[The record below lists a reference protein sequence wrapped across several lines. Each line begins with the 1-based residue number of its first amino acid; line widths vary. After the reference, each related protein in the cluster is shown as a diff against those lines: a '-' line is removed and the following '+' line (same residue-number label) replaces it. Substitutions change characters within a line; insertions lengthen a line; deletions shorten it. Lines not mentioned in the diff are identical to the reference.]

1 MAARR
6 ALFLDR
12 DGTIVEE
19 RHYLADPALV
29 RLLPGAVEAMRDF
42 AAAGFALVIVTNQS
56 GIARGL
62 YSAEDFHAVQARIA
76 ELVAQEG
83 VHFDAVRHCPHHPD
97 ITGSC
102 DCRKPATGMYLSAA
116 EELDIDLAASIY
128 AGDRVKDVL
137 PALEFGG
144 RGFLVRTGYGAEE
157 ERDVPDGVEVVDDLP
172 QLARRLLGSNP
183 ARSGA
188 AS

>member
-19 RHYLADPALV
+19 RHYLADPDLV
-29 RLLPGAVEAMRDF
+29 RILPGAIDAMREF
-42 AAAGFALVIVTNQS
+42 AAAGFVLVIVTNQS

-62 YSAEDFHAVQARIA
+62 YSTEDFRAVQARIE
-76 ELVAQEG
+76 ELVGKQG
-83 VHFDAVRHCPHHPD
+83 VRFDAVRHCPHHPD
-97 ITGSC
+97 ITGPC

-116 EELDIDLAASIY
+116 EELDIDVSASIF

-137 PALEFGG
+137 PALELGG
-144 RGFLVRTGYGAEE
+144 RGFLIRTGYGAEE
-157 ERDVPDGVEVVDDLP
+157 ERDVPDGVEVMDDLP
-172 QLARRLLGSNP
+172 QLARRVLGRDP
-183 ARSGA
+183 AQSGTG
-188 AS
+188 S

>member
-1 MAARR
+1 VAGRR

-19 RHYLADPALV
+19 RHYLADPDLV
-29 RLLPGAVEAMRDF
+29 RILPGAMDAMREF

-62 YSAEDFHAVQARIA
+62 YSTEDFKAVQARIEGLA
-76 ELVAQEG
+76 EAQG
-83 VHFDAVRHCPHHPD
+83 VRFDAVRHCPHHPD
-97 ITGSC
+97 ITGWC
-102 DCRKPATGMYLSAA
+102 DCRKPSTGMYLSAA
-116 EELDIDLAASIY
+116 EELDIDLSASIY

-137 PALEFGG
+137 PALELGG

-157 ERDVPDGVEVVDDLP
+157 ERDVPDSVEVVDDLP
-172 QLARRLLGSNP
+172 QLARRLLDRDPAQPGTGS
-183 ARSGA
+183 
-188 AS
+188 

>member
-1 MAARR
+1 VAKRR

-19 RHYLADPALV
+19 RHYLADPDLV
-29 RLLPGAVEAMRDF
+29 RILPGALDAMREF
-42 AAAGFALVIVTNQS
+42 AAAGFSLVIVTNQS

-62 YSAEDFHAVQARIA
+62 YSAEDFQAVQARIE
-76 ELVAQEG
+76 ELAQEQG
-83 VHFDAVRHCPHHPD
+83 VRFDAVRHCPHHPD
-97 ITGSC
+97 ISGSC

-116 EELDIDLAASIY
+116 EELAIDVSASIY

-137 PALEFGG
+137 PALALGG
-144 RGFLVRTGYGAEE
+144 RGFLVRTGYGADE

-172 QLARRLLGSNP
+172 QLARRLLHGDPAQPGTGS
-183 ARSGA
+183 
-188 AS
+188 

>member
-19 RHYLADPALV
+19 RHYLADPELV
-29 RLLPGAVEAMRDF
+29 RLLPGALDAMRDF
-42 AAAGFALVIVTNQS
+42 AAAGYAIVIVTNQS

-76 ELVAQEG
+76 ELAAQQG

-102 DCRKPATGMYLSAA
+102 DCRKPATGMYRSAA
-116 EELDIDLAASIY
+116 EELDLDLAASIY

-137 PALEFGG
+137 PALELGG

-157 ERDVPDGVEVVDDLP
+157 ESGVPDGVEVLNDLS
-172 QLARRLLGSNP
+172 QLARRLLGSDP
-183 ARSGA
+183 AQPGT